1 LICIPNGG
9 LYFFS
14 FFSYYIIIST
24 LDYLLVHFALLAKM
38 GNNLSVGQDAITKE
52 KMEAAKEEIGKSG
65 ARLYVIHSVQNK
77 VDVVSVIDTDTYQV
91 ITTIDVGDDANRL
104 VLNAAGTR
112 LYVTSRGKWYWQGD
126 RLLRRQG
133 QVFVIDTNTHKV
145 IAQLDVD
152 QNPVALLLNPA
163 ETRLYITNNMG
174 NTVTVIHT
182 DTFEKVTICVGKAPV
197 ASVLNSAGTRLY
209 VVNRDSHNITVID
222 ADTYREIATIRVDY
236 HPSDLVLNAE
246 ENRLYVANE
255 LSGTVSVI
263 DTVTQEITT
272 IDVGRTPGALVLN
285 SAEAQLYVANFE
297 NDTISVIDTNTHHQ
311 VTIIP
316 TCRSP
321 RHLVLNSAKNCLY
334 VNSRDL
340 YANRRGGDEVISIDT
355 VTYQKIATIPVS
367 VRPETRA
374 YAAALVLNAAQ
385 TRLYVVNQM
394 SHNIFVI
401 DTATHQVI
409 AVIDVEGKPEAIA
422 IREGSVIGDEV
433 RFRSLSCNTVV

>member
-1 LICIPNGG
+1 
-9 LYFFS
+9 
-14 FFSYYIIIST
+14 
-24 LDYLLVHFALLAKM
+24 M
-38 GNNLSVGQDAITKE
+38 GNNLSVGQDTITKE

-65 ARLYVIHSVQNK
+65 TRLYVIHSVKNK
-77 VDVVSVIDTDTYQV
+77 VDVVSVIDADTYQV
-91 ITTIDVGDDANRL
+91 ITTIDVGDDADQL

-112 LYVTSRGKWYWQGD
+112 LYVTSRGKWYWQGK

-145 IAQLDVD
+145 IAQLGVD
-152 QNPVALLLNPA
+152 QDPVALVLNPA
-163 ETRLYITNNMG
+163 ETRLYVTNQIG

-182 DTFEKVTICVGKAPV
+182 DTFEKVTIRVGKTPV

-209 VVNRDSHNITVID
+209 VANRNSNNITVID
-222 ADTYREIATIRVDY
+222 ADTYQVITTIRVGI
-236 HPSDLVLNAE
+236 HPSDLVLNVE

-255 LSGTVSVI
+255 GSGTVSVNEASGTVSVI
-263 DTVTQEITT
+263 DTVIHREIDT

-285 SAEAQLYVANFE
+285 SAEAQLYVANFDD
-297 NDTISVIDTNTHHQ
+297 DTISVIDTGTHQ

-316 TCRSP
+316 ACRSP
-321 RHLVLNSAKNCLY
+321 RHLVLNSVENCLY

-374 YAAALVLNAAQ
+374 YPVALVLNATQ

-401 DTATHQVI
+401 DTATRQVI
-409 AVIDVEGKPEAIA
+409 AVIDVEGEPVAIA
-422 IREGSVIGDEV
+422 IREGSVIGDEM
-433 RFRSLSCNTVV
+433 RFRSLSCNVNA